1 MNCLK
6 CPNYWSNKIDETK
19 CDQCGKDK
27 ELVDVVDEMPPL
39 LAGEKT
45 LVGGYHLKR

>member
-6 CPNYWSNKIDETK
+6 CPNYWNNEVDETK

-39 LAGEKT
+39 LAGEET
-45 LVGGYHLKR
+45 LVRGYHLKR